1 MSEVARLSMTGIR
14 KSFGSAVAIAE
25 GNLSVMPGEVHA
37 LMGANGAGKST
48 MMNVLGGIIPLD
60 HGTIEIDGKSVV
72 LRHARD
78 AASHGIAFVHQE
90 LTMLPT
96 MTAAENVFIDHF
108 PTRFGRIDRES
119 MRAQCRDLLERV
131 GCSVSPDTLVENLS
145 TGDRQMLEM
154 ARALKSNPRIV
165 ILDEP
170 TSSLSRP
177 ERVRLFGVVG
187 KLKAMGTAVV
197 YITHFL
203 EEVFTICDAVTV
215 MRNGHTVSATKIED
229 TTPSAV
235 LHEMLGEIA
244 ATERLRE
251 PYVTTKPAK
260 LTVRNLSRER
270 VLEDINL
277 SLRPGEIVG
286 LWGLLGSGR
295 SELVRALMGLD
306 RIDHGDVELF
316 TEGNSN
322 PIAPDELRK
331 ITGLVT
337 EDRRG
342 EGLILPF
349 TVAENI
355 SLPQLKKM
363 KSKFGLVDRGTET
376 ALANM
381 LIKRLGIKTNSPLQ
395 IVGTLSG
402 GNQQKVVFARWLP
415 LKPELFILDEPT
427 RGLDT
432 GAKDEILKLSVELAR
447 DGAAILFISSELE
460 EIMRVADRYVVINR
474 GRITQELP
482 GSATKDEL
490 MESISARPTFSQTQ
504 ETVQ

>member
-1 MSEVARLSMTGIR
+1 MSELARLSMKGIR
-14 KSFGSAVAIAE
+14 KSFGSAVAISE
-25 GNLSVMPGEVHA
+25 GDLSVMPGEVHA

-48 MMNVLGGIIPLD
+48 MMNALGGIIPVD
-60 HGTIEIDGKSVV
+60 DGTIEIDGKAVA

-96 MTAAENVFIDHF
+96 MTAAENVFIDRF
-108 PTRFGRIDRES
+108 PTRFGRIDRQT
-119 MRAQCRDLLERV
+119 MRSRCKELLQLV
-131 GCSVSPDTLVENLS
+131 GCSVSPDTPVETLS
-145 TGDRQMLEM
+145 TGDRQMLEI

-177 ERVRLFGVVG
+177 ERERLFDVVR

-215 MRNGHTVSATKIED
+215 MRNGRTVSATKIEN
-229 TTPSAV
+229 TTPSTV
-235 LHEMLGEIA
+235 LREMLGEIA

-251 PYVTTKPAK
+251 PYRTSAPAR
-260 LTVRNLSRER
+260 LTVRNLTRER
-270 VLEDINL
+270 VLDDINL
-277 SLRPGEIVG
+277 TLRPGEIVG

-306 RIDHGDVELF
+306 PIDRGDLELTANGSSGRVEP
-316 TEGNSN
+316 EY
-322 PIAPDELRK
+322 LRK

-349 TVAENI
+349 SVAENI

-363 KSKFGLVDRGTET
+363 KSKSGLVDTDAEKTLAET
-376 ALANM
+376 
-381 LIKRLGIKTNSPLQ
+381 LIKRLGVKVSSPQ
-395 IVGTLSG
+395 QPVGTLSG

-432 GAKDEILKLSVELAR
+432 GAKDEILKLSVELAKE
-447 DGAAILFISSELE
+447 GAAILFISSELE
-460 EIMRVADRYVVINR
+460 EIMRVADRYVVIIR

-482 GSATKDEL
+482 GTATKDEL
-490 MESISARPTFSQTQ
+490 MESISARPAVAHAQ

>member
-1 MSEVARLSMTGIR
+1 
-14 KSFGSAVAIAE
+14 
-25 GNLSVMPGEVHA
+25 
-37 LMGANGAGKST
+37 MGANGAGKST
-48 MMNVLGGIIPLD
+48 MMNILGGIIPLD
-60 HGTIEIDGKSVV
+60 EGTIAIDGAQVV

-96 MTAAENVFIDHF
+96 MTAAENVFIDDF
-108 PTRFGRIDRES
+108 PTRLGKIDRKS
-119 MRAQCRDLLERV
+119 MRTRCEELLRQV
-131 GCSVSPDTLVENLS
+131 GCNVSPDASVERLS
-145 TGDRQMLEM
+145 TGDRQMLEI

-177 ERVRLFGVVG
+177 ERERLFDVVR

-203 EEVFTICDAVTV
+203 DEVFTICDAVTV
-215 MRNGHTVSATKIED
+215 MRNGRTVSSTKIQD

-235 LHEMLGEIA
+235 LREMLGEIA
-244 ATERLRE
+244 ATQRLRD
-251 PYVTTKPAK
+251 PYLSSAAPR

-270 VLEDINL
+270 VLENVSL

-306 RIDHGDVELF
+306 PIDRGDLELNHD
-316 TEGNSN
+316 GGPRRVS
-322 PIAPDELRK
+322 PDDLRR

-342 EGLILPF
+342 EGLVLPF
-349 TVAENI
+349 SVAENI

-363 KSKFGLVDRGTET
+363 RSKFGLVDRASET
-376 ALANM
+376 SLAAT
-381 LIKRLGIKTNSPLQ
+381 LIKRLGVKANSPGQ
-395 IVGTLSG
+395 PVGTLSG

-432 GAKDEILKLSVELAR
+432 GAKDEILRLTVDLAK

-460 EIMRVADRYVVINR
+460 EIMRVADRYLVINR
-474 GRITQELP
+474 GQITQELP
-482 GSATKDEL
+482 GLASKDDL
-490 MESISARPTFSQTQ
+490 MESISTRPAIAQAMEAQ
-504 ETVQ
+504 